1 MSHAARKC
9 IAPVLFLETVLD
21 KRVFL
26 VEDLQ
31 PMHGLMQDLL
41 AFVGGVQV
49 IATAGSEAEALD
61 WLERNDGAWDVA
73 IIDLVLAEGSGLDV
87 IRKARQM
94 RMDGSIIVFSS
105 FLSPAVERHCRQLG
119 ADAVFEKSY
128 TGPFIAWLNARVHGT
143 PEAS

>member
-1 MSHAARKC
+1 METE
-9 IAPVLFLETVLD
+9 LE

-41 AFVGGVQV
+41 TFVGGVRV
-49 IATAGSEAEALD
+49 VATAATEAEALA
-61 WLERNDGAWDVA
+61 WLDRHAGEWDLA

-87 IRKARQM
+87 IRRARQGQQ
-94 RMDGSIIVFSS
+94 DASIVVFSS
-105 FLSPAVERHCRQLG
+105 FLSPAVERHCMQLG

-128 TGPFIAWLNARVHGT
+128 TGPFIAWLNQRLHGAPAR
-143 PEAS
+143 S

>member
-1 MSHAARKC
+1 M
-9 IAPVLFLETVLD
+9 ETVLE

-41 AFVGGVQV
+41 TFVGGVRV
-49 IATAGSEAEALD
+49 VATAGTEAEALA
-61 WLERNDGAWDVA
+61 WLDRNAGEWDLA

-87 IRKARQM
+87 IRKARQGKQ
-94 RMDGSIIVFSS
+94 DALIVVFSS
-105 FLSPAVERHCRQLG
+105 FLSPAVERHCMQLG

-128 TGPFIAWLNARVHGT
+128 TGPFIAWLNLRLHGA
-143 PEAS
+143 PANS